1 MVEQRN
7 STAEQDARTPF
18 TRPGFVVAAVLVVV
32 VVLLGVIAAVRIGRS
47 DDGSTPASTPS
58 APAPTQASTGTTAD
72 PSASVCGLAGSVDK
86 GTLTAAPAV
95 AWEYQGTTAYPTS
108 PQFGPGQSAP
118 EGYRFCFQHSPEG
131 AVVMA
136 ANALAQGSDPEV
148 GARWAEYA
156 LGEGRYRDQLLTEI
170 GTVTGAPD
178 TRIKIAGV
186 RVLSYDGTAARVDLA
201 TRVSSQNQNLVL
213 SAVYELVWQS
223 GDWKVSADVQRP
235 LDTATIPDLSGYLP
249 WGE

>member
-7 STAEQDARTPF
+7 STAEQDGGTPF

-32 VVLLGVIAAVRIGRS
+32 LGLLGVIAAVRIGRS
-47 DDGSTPASTPS
+47 DDASTP
-58 APAPTQASTGTTAD
+58 PATSTTPVPTPALTGATAD
-72 PSASVCGLAGSVDK
+72 PSASVCGLAGSVGT
-86 GTLTAAPAV
+86 GTLTAAPAA

-118 EGYRFCFQHSPEG
+118 KGYRFCFQHSPEG
-131 AVVMA
+131 AAVMA

-186 RVLSYDGTAARVDLA
+186 RVLSYDGTSARVDLA

>member
-18 TRPGFVVAAVLVVV
+18 TRPGFVVAAALVVV
-32 VVLLGVIAAVRIGRS
+32 VALLGVIAAVRIGRS
-47 DDGSTPASTPS
+47 DDGSTPAATAS
-58 APAPTQASTGTTAD
+58 APAPTHASTGITAD
-72 PSASVCGLAGSVDK
+72 PSASVCGLAGLVDK

-148 GARWAEYA
+148 GARWAGYA
-156 LGEGRYRDQLLTEI
+156 LGEGRYRSQLLTEI

-178 TRIKIAGV
+178 TRIKIAGI
-186 RVLSYDGTAARVDLA
+186 RILSYDGTTARVDLA

>member
-1 MVEQRN
+1 MVEQRK
-7 STAEQDARTPF
+7 RTDEEGDVSSF
-18 TRPGFVVAAVLVVV
+18 ARPGFVVAAVLVLV
-32 VVLLGVIAAVRIGRS
+32 VVLLGVIVAVRVGRS
-47 DDGSTPASTPS
+47 NDVSTPPVTSAPPS
-58 APAPTQASTGTTAD
+58 ATQASTRASAD
-72 PSASVCGLAGSVDK
+72 PSASVCGLTGSVDE
-86 GTLTAAPAV
+86 GSLTAAPVA

-108 PQFGPGQSAP
+108 PQFGPGRTAA

-131 AVVMA
+131 AAVMA
-136 ANALAQGSDPEV
+136 ANALAQGSDPEI

-186 RVLSYDGTAARVDLA
+186 RVLSYDGTSARVDLA
-201 TRVSSQNQNLVL
+201 SQVSSQNQNLVL

-223 GDWKVSADVQRP
+223 GDWKISADAPRP
-235 LDTATIPDLSGYLP
+235 LDTATIPDLAGYLP

>member
-1 MVEQRN
+1 MAEQRN
-7 STAEQDARTPF
+7 STSEQGSGTPF

-32 VVLLGVIAAVRIGRS
+32 VVLLGVIAAVRIGRG
-47 DDGSTPASTPS
+47 DDVAPPPTAPMTAVATP
-58 APAPTQASTGTTAD
+58 PATDVPAD
-72 PSASVCGLAGSVDK
+72 PSASLCDLAGAAGK
-86 GTLTAAPAV
+86 ETLAAAPTV

-108 PQFGPGQSAP
+108 PQFGPGRSAP
-118 EGYRFCFQHSPEG
+118 EGYRFCFQHTPEG
-131 AVVMA
+131 AAVMA

-148 GARWAEYA
+148 GARWAAYA
-156 LGEGRYRDQLLTEI
+156 LGEGRFRDQLLTEI

-186 RVLSYDGTAARVDLA
+186 RILNYDATTARVDLA

-213 SAVYELVWQS
+213 SAVYELVWQA
-223 GDWKVSADVQRP
+223 GDWKISADVQRP

>member
-1 MVEQRN
+1 MAEQRN
-7 STAEQDARTPF
+7 NTAEQDSGTPF

-47 DDGSTPASTPS
+47 DDAAAPPTASTTAVATP
-58 APAPTQASTGTTAD
+58 PATGVPAD
-72 PSASVCGLAGSVDK
+72 PSASVCGLAGA
-86 GTLTAAPAV
+86 GQGPMTAAPTV

-108 PQFGPGQSAP
+108 PQFGPGRAAP
-118 EGYRFCFQHSPEG
+118 EGYRFCFQHTPEG
-131 AVVMA
+131 AAVMA

-148 GARWAEYA
+148 GARWAAYA

-186 RVLSYDGTAARVDLA
+186 RLLSYDATSARVDLA

-213 SAVYELVWQS
+213 SAVYELVWQA
-223 GDWKVSADVQRP
+223 GDWKISTDVQRP
-235 LDTATIPDLSGYLP
+235 LDTATIPDLNGYLP